1 MFKDAFDQWLTERL
15 GLGLVSAKTAQNY
28 REFCADFLRLH
39 GGKAVGEIT
48 PQIVTAWYIA
58 RLRTCSASTVRT
70 AHQVLST
77 FFKWAVEQDMIA
89 ASPMAKVTQPR
100 KPATERKALDE
111 EQMRR
116 LLAHVADK
124 PLVGLAVRL
133 ALATGLRRGELL
145 ALRGKDV
152 DLKAGKL
159 FVTKAIV
166 KVGGC
171 EIEKKPKTAA
181 GVRAVSLPPSIV
193 EELRV
198 LSRAAADPLLL
209 SSSGSRPSLAHL
221 SRAVTV
227 AMQAVGLGEGYC
239 LHSAR
244 HSHAT
249 ALLRKRLPV
258 KAVSQRLGHSD
269 VTTTLRTYSHVFAS
283 DDAELAEAVEG
294 LLT

>member
-1 MFKDAFDQWLTERL
+1 MLKRAFEQWLTERR
-15 GLGLVSAKTAQNY
+15 GLGLIGPKTAQNY
-28 REFCADFLRLH
+28 NEFCADFIRQH
-39 GGKAVGEIT
+39 GARPVVEIT
-48 PQIVTAWYIA
+48 PQIVTLWYIE

-70 AHQVLST
+70 AHQVLCG
-77 FFKWAVEQDMIA
+77 FFRWAVEQGMLPT
-89 ASPMAKVTQPR
+89 SPMAKVTQPR

-116 LLAHVADK
+116 LLAYVADK
-124 PLVGLAVRL
+124 PMVGLAIRL

-145 ALRGKDV
+145 ALRGR
-152 DLKAGKL
+152 DLDLVAGKL
-159 FVTKAIV
+159 FVTRAIV
-166 KVGGC
+166 KLGGC
-171 EIEKKPKTAA
+171 EIESKPKSAA
-181 GVRAVSLPPSIV
+181 GVRVVSLPPSIV

-198 LSRAAADPLLL
+198 LSRPADAPLLL
-209 SSSGSRPSLAHL
+209 SRSGERPSLAHL
-221 SRAVTV
+221 SRAVTE

-249 ALLRKRLPV
+249 ALLRKKLPV

-269 VTTTLRTYSHVFAS
+269 VTTTLRTYAHVFAS